1 MNIKIN
7 LTNRYGYDLMLY
19 PYNCGAVPKG
29 EGQNICKLEG
39 TGEMTVA
46 QGESGILDIPGMG
59 SLLVQ
64 FLGKQKLEDC
74 HERFCDSPSEFD
86 QYEQMAL
93 LRYKTNELY
102 WRFPA
107 PTNDA
112 PAELNISINDIGTIC
127 LDKVLSGEARRV
139 QLPEFFIPPVF
150 TPHLPE
156 GNPEETE

>member
-7 LTNRYGYDLMLY
+7 LTNRYGYDLTLF
-19 PYNCGAVPKG
+19 PYNGGALPSG
-29 EGQNICKLEG
+29 EGQRIAKVEG
-39 TGEMTVA
+39 TGEIVVA
-46 QGESGILDIPGMG
+46 QGECSILEVPGMG

-64 FLGKQKLEDC
+64 FLGEQKLVDC

-86 QYEQMAL
+86 GYPLMAL
-93 LRYKTNELY
+93 LRYKTTELY
-102 WRFPA
+102 WRFS
-107 PTNDA
+107 DSDD
-112 PAELNISINDIGTIC
+112 PAELNVSINDIGTIC

-156 GNPEETE
+156 GNPD